1 MKDMKT
7 LYDRLIP
14 EAASV
19 INDEQKMY
27 PYTISCL
34 VEDLKKN
41 RTNIGYL
48 RYDTI
53 LGMASIPKL
62 RVLMGLKEHEYS
74 DSLMYFNLKKL
85 FNI

>member
-1 MKDMKT
+1 MKT

-19 INDEQKMY
+19 INDAQKKY

-34 VEDLKKN
+34 IEDLKN

-53 LGMASIPKL
+53 LAVASIPKL
-62 RVLMGLKEHEYS
+62 RVLMGLKEHKYS
-74 DSLMYFNLKKL
+74 DSHMYFNFKKL
-85 FNI
+85 FSI